1 MNFLDIFY
9 YLSTTMAPFWGDYE
23 RILLRIILTSL
34 TALVV
39 LFSVCVGYRL
49 VRFTLLGF

>member
-1 MNFLDIFY
+1 M
-9 YLSTTMAPFWGDYE
+9 SVPDYE
-23 RILLRIILTSL
+23 KVLLRIVFTSL

-39 LFSVCVGYRL
+39 LVTLCVGYRL

>member
-1 MNFLDIFY
+1 
-9 YLSTTMAPFWGDYE
+9 MAMSDYE
-23 RILLRIILTSL
+23 KTLLRIVFTSL

-39 LFSVCVGYRL
+39 LMTLCVAYRL

>member
-1 MNFLDIFY
+1 MTL
-9 YLSTTMAPFWGDYE
+9 PDYE
-23 RILLRIILTSL
+23 KTLLRIVFTSL

-39 LFSVCVGYRL
+39 LTVLCVGYRL